1 MAAEAPITLK
11 ETLELLR
18 AVKPEQMYHY
28 TPLVSQAIRD
38 GELAF
43 QDRDG
48 HSIQIESRPRS
59 TFNDNGRKFA
69 WTFEGIV
76 DGRACEVT
84 VTLSYDE
91 ATIFAETVEGID
103 CVKGK
108 YSVSSTEVK
117 TLCVKDVLFALAK
130 KLPPIGEKRF
140 KADADKH
147 NKVVLAIKNLQ
158 DTLKKTRM
166 TLVRKGDKFYIIPSK
181 VQVKSM
187 DTAAKY
193 DFDFMKTDFYIP
205 VPADGIA
212 NATYLGCTDAFALP
226 KKKAKAAKK

>member
-18 AVKPEQMYHY
+18 AVKPEQMHHY

-59 TFNDNGRKFA
+59 TFNNNGRSFA
-69 WTFEGIV
+69 WTFEGVV

-84 VTLSYDE
+84 VTLTYDE
-91 ATIFAETVEGID
+91 ATIFTETVEGID

-108 YSVSSTEVK
+108 YSVTSTDVK
-117 TLCVKDVLFALAK
+117 SLCMKDVLFALAK
-130 KLPPIGEKRF
+130 KLPPLHTKRF
-140 KADADKH
+140 QIDADKH
-147 NKVVLAIKNLQ
+147 NEVVLAIKNLQ
-158 DTLKKTRM
+158 DTLKKTR
-166 TLVRKGDKFYIIPSK
+166 TKLVRAADKFYIIPSR
-181 VQVKSM
+181 VQVESM
-187 DTAAKY
+187 DTSAKY
-193 DFDFMKTDFYIP
+193 DFDFMKPDFYTM
-205 VPADGIA
+205 VPASGIA
-212 NATYLGCTDAFALP
+212 NATYLGCSDAFALP
-226 KKKAKAAKK
+226 KRKAKVAKK

>member
-1 MAAEAPITLK
+1 MAEAPITLK

-18 AVKPEQMYHY
+18 AVKPEQMHHY
-28 TPLVSQAIRD
+28 TSLVSQAIRD

-48 HSIQIESRPRS
+48 HSIKIESSPRS

-69 WTFEGIV
+69 WTFEGVV

-108 YSVSSTEVK
+108 YSVTSTDVK
-117 TLCVKDVLFALAK
+117 SLCVKDVLFALAK
-130 KLPPIGEKRF
+130 KLPPISEKRF
-140 KADADKH
+140 KVDADKH
-147 NKVVLAIKNLQ
+147 NEVALAIKNLQ
-158 DTLKKTRM
+158 DTLKKTSM
-166 TLVRKGDKFYIIPSK
+166 KLVRKGDKFYVIPSK

-187 DTAAKY
+187 DTSAKY
-193 DFDFMKTDFYIP
+193 DFDFMKTDFYLP
-205 VPADGIA
+205 VPAGGIA
-212 NATYLGCTDAFALP
+212 DATYLGSIDAFALP
-226 KKKAKAAKK
+226 KRKAKAVKK